1 MKTFLLTSAAVFGLF
16 GASALA
22 SDLPTK
28 APVNKT
34 PIIAPPYN
42 WSGFYVG
49 ANFGG
54 AWTTGS
60 LNIPGNNFYGGTTEF
75 IGGVQAGYNFQ
86 AGHLLFGV
94 EGDFDWAS
102 FNHPTLPV
110 PTLGSVSHRWMS
122 TVAGRVGLVNDRWL
136 VFAKLGGGWVHS
148 DATVNVPGSPSWNG
162 SSTNGGWLIGGGIE
176 YGFKAHWTV
185 KLEYDYLAL
194 SNWNSATVP
203 AVGLSRDVQMIKAG
217 INYKFESGLPPEAEV
232 AERSIHASLRK
243 TKTCRRHHR
252 TRLRISS
259 ACRSRAT
266 PISTLGRSIARRKY
280 STFSQSCRCT

>member
-1 MKTFLLTSAAVFGLF
+1 MKKVLLTSAAVFGLL

-28 APVNKT
+28 APINKT
-34 PIIAPPYN
+34 PIAAPPYN

-49 ANFGG
+49 ANLG
-54 AWTTGS
+54 AGWTNGS
-60 LNIPGNNFYGGTTEF
+60 LNIPDNNFYGGITEF

-86 AGHLLFGV
+86 AGHFLLGV
-94 EGDFDWAS
+94 EGNFDLAT
-102 FNHPTLPV
+102 FNHPTFSA
-110 PTLGSVSHRWMS
+110 PTLGSVSNHWMS

-148 DATVNVPGSPSWNG
+148 SAIVNLPGSPSWEG
-162 SSTNGGWLIGGGIE
+162 SSTNGGWLVGGGIE

-185 KLEYDYLAL
+185 KLEYDYLSL

-217 INYKFESGLPPEAEV
+217 INYKFESGSASRGRGGRAVEIFT
-232 AERSIHASLRK
+232 RS
-243 TKTCRRHHR
+243 CR
-252 TRLRISS
+252 TRRPAEGITEPD
-259 ACRSRAT
+259 RGSRQRAV
-266 PISTLGRSIARRKY
+266 PEQHQ
-280 STFSQSCRCT
+280 F

>member
-1 MKTFLLTSAAVFGLF
+1 
-16 GASALA
+16 
-22 SDLPTK
+22 
-28 APVNKT
+28 
-34 PIIAPPYN
+34 
-42 WSGFYVG
+42 
-49 ANFGG
+49 
-54 AWTTGS
+54 
-60 LNIPGNNFYGGTTEF
+60 
-75 IGGVQAGYNFQ
+75 
-86 AGHLLFGV
+86 
-94 EGDFDWAS
+94 
-102 FNHPTLPV
+102 
-110 PTLGSVSHRWMS
+110 MS
-122 TVAGRVGLVNDRWL
+122 TVGGRVGLVDDRWL

-148 DATVNVPGSPSWNG
+148 DATVNIPGSPIWNG

-194 SNWNSATVP
+194 SSWNSATVP

-217 INYKFESGLPPEAEV
+217 INYKFESGLPPAGSSWREPVVPA
-232 AERSIHASLRK
+232 RLQK

-252 TRLRISS
+252 TRSRISS